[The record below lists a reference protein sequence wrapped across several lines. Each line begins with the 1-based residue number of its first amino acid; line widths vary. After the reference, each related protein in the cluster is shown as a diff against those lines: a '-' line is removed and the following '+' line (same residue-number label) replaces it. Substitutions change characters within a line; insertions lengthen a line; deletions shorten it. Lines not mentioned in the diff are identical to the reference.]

1 MREIHV
7 GSRGE
12 LTTAGRLF
20 VSVGDREIGVLEHSG
35 ELFAYENR
43 CRHQGGPVCEG
54 VVLGKVETVL
64 DEDKHVQGERFSD
77 ETVHLICPWH
87 GWEYD
92 LRSGVCAT
100 DATVALRK
108 YEVED
113 RDGVIFLLSPD
124 D

>member
-1 MREIHV
+1 MREIRV
-7 GSRGE
+7 AAREE
-12 LTTAGRLF
+12 LTTSGRLF
-20 VSVGDREIGVLEHSG
+20 VSVEDREIGILEHEG
-35 ELFAYENR
+35 DLFAYENR

-54 VVLGKVETVL
+54 IILGKVEAVL
-64 DEDKHVQGERFSD
+64 DPDKHTHGERFSD
-77 ETVHLICPWH
+77 DTLHLICPWH

-108 YEVED
+108 YEVKE
-113 RDGVIFLLSPD
+113 RDGNVFLLVPD